1 MLRLARPISAPLRRS
16 LVAQSA
22 LSQASASWCPKLMRL
37 TDCLQRRTFAEKN
50 DGILSSDPAFLPGSQ
65 SKAAPTKVGVPLG
78 PGGPGSPAPKPAEAT
93 PATPS
98 SQPTIPPQNV
108 PLAPPS
114 PPVKIQTAPPTTPA
128 SVSPAEPPRPP
139 PSQQPI
145 PLPPPPS
152 QKATPPPRRRFSRF
166 RLLLYLIGLSALG
179 YGGAVFY
186 ALRSDN
192 FHDFFT
198 EYVPFG
204 EDSVLYFEER
214 AFKKRFP
221 QARHNVSRTPRADGR
236 GDDKVTHIPEKSGLS
251 WRAVDEPGKGSD
263 LTQRGKHMSAVDA
276 NAPVKPSQAADAKQ
290 DPAGA
295 TAKER
300 SVSVETAKKGAAAK
314 LDGKPKDTVAADLS
328 QTADTS
334 KKPPSQPSTPAKSP
348 EAPPTLLSS
357 DTRPPAI
364 PPITQISPL
373 KVPNADEPVVQ
384 DLVKIVNDLIT
395 VVNSDSPDA
404 ANKYSMPMN
413 KAKESLEQIA
423 SKITTLRDAERQAAE
438 ERVAQAHQEFDE
450 GAKQLLK
457 RIETAQAEDD
467 ARYREEFE
475 TERARLAQVYEEKIK
490 TEVQRSTELT
500 EQRMKNELAEQAI
513 EMKRDF
519 VSQVKDLVESERDG
533 RLSKLSDLSTNVDS
547 LTELTSNWNGI
558 IDSNL
563 ATQKLQV
570 AVDAVRSSLAS
581 SAASDAKPRAFVRE
595 MAALKLVAEGDSI
608 VDAAIASINPA
619 AYQKGIPSPPQL
631 IDRFRR
637 VASEVRKASLLP
649 EDAGVAS
656 HAASFVLSNVLFK
669 KRGQPTGS
677 DVESVLTR
685 TETLLE
691 EGDLDGAAREMNS
704 LQGWAKV
711 LSRDWLGDVR
721 KVLEV
726 KQALEVIETEA
737 RLQCLRVN

>member
-1 MLRLARPISAPLRRS
+1 MLRLARPISAPLRRQ
-16 LVAQSA
+16 LVAQA
-22 LSQASASWCPKLMRL
+22 GLSQ
-37 TDCLQRRTFAEKN
+37 RRAFAERS
-50 DGILSSDPAFLPGSQ
+50 DAVLSSDPAFLPGSQ
-65 SKAAPTKVGVPLG
+65 SKAAPVKTEVPLG
-78 PGGPGSPAPKPAEAT
+78 PGGPGAPAPKPTDAT

-98 SQPTIPPQNV
+98 SNTTIPPQKA
-108 PLAPPS
+108 PLAPPN
-114 PPVKIQTAPPTTPA
+114 PPVKTQTAPPTT
-128 SVSPAEPPRPP
+128 SSTVSPPGPP
-139 PSQQPI
+139 
-145 PLPPPPS
+145 PPPPS
-152 QKATPPPRRRFSRF
+152 SQPPPPPPRKRFSRF
-166 RLLLYLIGLSALG
+166 RLLLYLIGLSGLT
-179 YGGAVFY
+179 YGGAIFY
-186 ALRSDN
+186 ALRNDN

-204 EDSVLYFEER
+204 EESVLYFEER

-221 QARHNVSRTPRADGR
+221 SARHNVTRPSRPEVR
-236 GDDKVTHIPEKSGLS
+236 GEDKVTTIPQKSGLS
-251 WRAVDEPGKGSD
+251 WRAVEEPGKGSD
-263 LTQRGKHMSAVDA
+263 VTQKGKHMSAVSG
-276 NAPVKPSQAADAKQ
+276 NAPVTAKDAADAKQ
-290 DPAGA
+290 DPTGA
-295 TAKER
+295 TRKEK
-300 SVSVETAKKGAAAK
+300 SVSVETAKKNAAAK
-314 LDGKPKDTVAADLS
+314 QDGKPKETSSASVAKPV
-328 QTADTS
+328 DTS
-334 KKPPSQPSTPAKSP
+334 PQPPSPPPAATTPPST
-348 EAPPTLLSS
+348 T

-364 PPITQISPL
+364 PPVSQISPL
-373 KVPNADEPVVQ
+373 KVANADEPVVQ
-384 DLVKIVNDLIT
+384 ELVKIVNDLIT
-395 VVNSDSPDA
+395 VVNSDSADA
-404 ANKYSMPMN
+404 ANKYSQPMN
-413 KAKESLEQIA
+413 KAKESLEQVA
-423 SKITTLRDAERQAAE
+423 GKISTLRDAERQAAE
-438 ERVAQAHQEFDE
+438 ERVAQAHKEFDE
-450 GAKQLLK
+450 GAKQLLE
-457 RIETAQAEDD
+457 RIQTAQAEDD

-475 TERARLAQVYEEKIK
+475 AEKARIARIYDEKVK
-490 TEVQRSTELT
+490 TEVQRSTELA
-500 EQRMKNELAEQAI
+500 EQRMRNELAEQAI

-519 VSQVKDLVESERDG
+519 VKQVKDLVESEREG
-533 RLSKLSDLSTNVDS
+533 RLSKLTDLSTNVDS
-547 LTELTSNWNGI
+547 LTELTSNWNGV

-595 MAALKLVAEGDSI
+595 MAALKLVAEGDPI

-656 HAASFVLSNVLFK
+656 HAASFILSNVLFK
-669 KRGQPTGS
+669 KRGQPTGG

-737 RLQCLRVN
+737 RLQCLRVG